1 MKKKYYIYLII
12 MIIWTVLVLMIPTT
26 GLTADVETAS
36 GYKSVDGPCELNF
49 PDDHGEHIGFRT
61 EWWYYTGNLTTG
73 KGQEFGYQLTI
84 FRRQIS
90 PSAAVRHWSRQP
102 SKWRTNQIYLGH
114 AALTD
119 ITAGRHYY
127 SETVARGV
135 LGLGGV
141 ELIDDAVQISIKDW
155 TIRIQ
160 PDVHRL
166 KAATPAFDFSLDLT
180 PVKSQVLHG
189 DKGYSRKGRLPE
201 QASCYYSFPRLTT
214 RGSIELKGKE
224 FTVTGLSWMDHEFS
238 TAPLEPG
245 TVGWDWFSL
254 QLDNQA
260 ELMVFLLRR
269 EDGADNPASSGTFID
284 RQGAPKHLSHADF
297 TVTVLNEWQS
307 PRSKAVYPARWSLSV
322 PAYELSLTI
331 EPNLAN
337 QELSTG
343 ETTNVTY
350 WEGSVNVSG
359 RMSGQPV
366 QGKGY
371 VELTGYAGKFDAPM

>member
-1 MKKKYYIYLII
+1 MVISA
-12 MIIWTVLVLMIPTT
+12 VLMFMVPAA
-26 GLTADVETAS
+26 GLTADAERVS
-36 GYKSVDGPCELNF
+36 GYKAVDGPCKLKF

-61 EWWYYTGNLTTG
+61 EWWYYTGNLTAG
-73 KGQEFGYQLTI
+73 NGQEFGYQLTI
-84 FRRQIS
+84 FRRQIN
-90 PSAAVRHWSRQP
+90 PSAAVRHWPEP
-102 SKWRTNQIYLGH
+102 SSNWRTNQIYLGH

-119 ITAGRHYY
+119 ITAGRHYF

-135 LGLGGV
+135 LGLAGV
-141 ELIDDAVQISIKDW
+141 ESKDDTVQISIKDW
-155 TIRIQ
+155 SIRIQ
-160 PDVHRL
+160 PDIHRL
-166 KAATPAFDFSLDLT
+166 KAAAPAFSFNLDLT
-180 PVKSQVLHG
+180 PVKNQVLHG

-201 QASCYYSFPRLTT
+201 QASCYYSFPRLNT
-214 RGSIELKGKE
+214 RGSIESKGKG

-245 TVGWDWFSL
+245 TIGWDWFSL
-254 QLDNQA
+254 QLDNQT

-269 EDGADNPASSGTFID
+269 EDGADNPASSGTFIG
-284 RQGAPKHLSHADF
+284 RQGAPKHLSHEDF

-307 PRSKAVYPARWSLSV
+307 PRSNAVYPARWSLNV
-322 PAYELSLTI
+322 PAYELALTV
-331 EPNLAN
+331 EPNLED

-359 RMSGQPV
+359 RMSGRPV